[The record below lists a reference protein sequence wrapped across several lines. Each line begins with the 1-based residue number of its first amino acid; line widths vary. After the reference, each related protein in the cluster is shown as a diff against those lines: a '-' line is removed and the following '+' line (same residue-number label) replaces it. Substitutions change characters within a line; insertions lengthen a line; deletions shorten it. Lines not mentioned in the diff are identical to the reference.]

1 MRDPAF
7 YQPQHYAN
15 VAAIN
20 TPWQP
25 PQDRLS
31 RPEPHAPNYLMNSA
45 WTAGP
50 AQAAALLGQ
59 YAGVAPGTA
68 RVPWQGSVPT
78 VAPMLPAI
86 QGQVW
91 PTASGILNQRR
102 GPHAPQQRG
111 RGHEWSQIE
120 QDYLLMYK
128 RQGMTHPMIAETL
141 SNMFNVERTHH
152 MVTKKLAALR
162 REAIKPDVSCE
173 PTTRNSRA
181 RQGAAPGLKGT
192 DLQRLSAFPLVPVS
206 AAALIVSWHPS

>member
-1 MRDPAF
+1 MRGPAF
-7 YQPQHYAN
+7 HQPQHYAN

-25 PQDRLS
+25 PQDCLS
-31 RPEPHAPNYLMNSA
+31 RPEPQAPNYLMNSA

-68 RVPWQGSVPT
+68 GVPWQGSVPT
-78 VAPMLPAI
+78 VAPMMPAM

-173 PTTRNSRA
+173 LTTNSRA
-181 RQGAAPGLKGT
+181 RQGPAPGLKGT
-192 DLQRLSAFPLVPVS
+192 DLQRLSAFRWFQLAQP
-206 AAALIVSWHPS
+206 H